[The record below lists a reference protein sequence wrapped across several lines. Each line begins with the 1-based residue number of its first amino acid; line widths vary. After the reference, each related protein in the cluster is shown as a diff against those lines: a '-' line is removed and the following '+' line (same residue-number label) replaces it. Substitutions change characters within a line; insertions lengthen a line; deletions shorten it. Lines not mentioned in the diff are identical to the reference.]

1 MKSNLWSKYFI
12 SLKTVL
18 LLINIVILL
27 YSNLN
32 NDDQGKCASMKQ
44 FTSSIYCVTFAFLVR
59 LLLLLSSALFLPIL
73 DVTSDYMA
81 ADKHFRRNDT
91 AWGSMTV
98 SLTFMPSIL
107 GLVCLSGSWTDKL
120 YLFIFLLPILQ
131 ILLFCQRFLPL
142 FLKKWKAKKSPLF
155 LNLK

>member
-91 AWGSMTV
+91 GWGSMTV

-107 GLVCLSGSWTDKL
+107 GLVCMSGSWGEKL
-120 YLFIFLLPILQ
+120 YLFIFLLPIVQ
-131 ILLFCQRFLPL
+131 IQSTLDIVE
-142 FLKKWKAKKSPLF
+142 LKKIHYIKKNSI
-155 LNLK
+155 